1 MFSRASCQNSRVLF
15 ASSVIFAAAFPGCR
29 RRADCR
35 ANDSNDNDEKDELF
49 QSQCLKRQLYTPKVP
64 YPAWDYNW
72 DGRMTPDT
80 TLESLSKTTNV
91 VKGKKTRHVI
101 LIRHGQYHETHSDDA
116 KRKLTKLGRVQAHL
130 TGQRLQIMLQGI
142 DDKFGACNI
151 TSLTSS
157 DMTRAKETAQIISQY
172 LPNVP
177 VNKPDAMLNEVLP
190 APIIP
195 VRPEID
201 ATAEIDASAK
211 TMDDV
216 FHKYIYRSRHNDNED
231 EDKHEFEV
239 IVCHG
244 NVIRYIFC
252 RALQIPP
259 EAWLRMSIFNCSMT
273 YLMIKPNGYCLC
285 RMLGDIGHLGYEH
298 STFSSGHGFVWS

>member
-1 MFSRASCQNSRVLF
+1 MFSRASCRNSRVLF
-15 ASSVIFAAAFPGCR
+15 ASSCVIFASTFHDCR
-29 RRADCR
+29 RRADAEC
-35 ANDSNDNDEKDELF
+35 NSNNKNGKDETDELF
-49 QSQCLKRQLYTPKVP
+49 QGHCLKRQLYTPKVP

-72 DGRMTPDT
+72 DGRMTPNT

-91 VKGKKTRHVI
+91 KGKTRHVI
-101 LIRHGQYHETHSDDA
+101 FIRHGQYDETHSDDD

-130 TGQRLQIMLQGI
+130 TGQRLQIMIQGMG
-142 DDKFGACNI
+142 DKFGACNI

-157 DMTRAKETAQIISQY
+157 DMTRAKETAQIISQH
-172 LPNVP
+172 LPHVP
-177 VNKPDAMLNEVLP
+177 VRKPDAMLNEVLP

-201 ATAEIDASAK
+201 ATADIDAHAK

-216 FHKYIYRSRHNDNED
+216 FHKYIYRSQEDTD
-231 EDKHEFEV
+231 EDDTHEFEIV
-239 IVCHG
+239 VCHG

-273 YLMIKPNGYCLC
+273 YLMIKPNGYCSC

-298 STFSSGHGFVWS
+298 VTFSNGHGFVWS